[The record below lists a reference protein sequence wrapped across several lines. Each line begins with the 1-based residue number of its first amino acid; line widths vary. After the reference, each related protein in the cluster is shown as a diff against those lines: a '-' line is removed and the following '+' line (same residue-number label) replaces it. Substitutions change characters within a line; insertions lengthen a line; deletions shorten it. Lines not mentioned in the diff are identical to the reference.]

1 MHYGVLLL
9 QSFCVKIIYTRECEN
24 MNTKEILL
32 TNINCDLIEKGF
44 TPEQVKLISSVI
56 NDDMIDYEVTVA
68 CRELAVVDTDSE
80 RMLKMFLATKKIE
93 GCSEKTVSRYAYV
106 IRRLTDYL
114 GIPTKDIS
122 VNALRLYLG
131 TLEADGKSLSTIA
144 GIRDI
149 FSSYFTWLHNESMIP
164 SNPITNLGK
173 IKREKKVKQPYTKVE
188 IEKLRLGCKS
198 KRDRAVLE
206 FLNSTACRVGELV
219 KVDIEDIDF
228 QNHECKV
235 LGKGNKER
243 IVFLTD
249 VCIYH
254 LQEYLKERKDNS
266 PALITGK
273 GTERMTEG
281 GIRFALKTI
290 AKRAELSCNV
300 HPHKFR
306 RTTAT
311 ALIDKGMSI
320 QDVAAVLG
328 HVNVNTT
335 MTYIYSNKDKVKA
348 SFFKG

>member
-1 MHYGVLLL
+1 MDA
-9 QSFCVKIIYTRECEN
+9 
-24 MNTKEILL
+24 KEILL
-32 TNINCDLIEKGF
+32 MNINCDLIEKGF
-44 TPEQVKLISSVI
+44 SMEQTKQISEII
-56 NDDMIDYEVTVA
+56 NAAVQNYDISESCHD
-68 CRELAVVDTDSE
+68 LAVVDTDSE

-93 GCSEKTVSRYAYV
+93 GCSDKTVSRYAYI
-106 IRRLTDYL
+106 IRRMTDYL
-114 GIPTKDIS
+114 GIPTKDIT
-122 VNALRLYLG
+122 VNNLRLYLG
-131 TLEADGKSLSTIA
+131 TLEADGKKLTTIA

-149 FSSYFTWLHNESMIP
+149 FSSYFTWLHNENMIT
-164 SNPITNLGK
+164 SNPVVNLGK
-173 IKREKKVKQPYTKVE
+173 IKPEKKVKQPYSKVE
-188 IEKLRLGCKS
+188 MEKLRLGCKT

-219 KVDIEDIDF
+219 KVNIDDIDF
-228 QNHECKV
+228 QNHECRV

-254 LQEYLKERKDNS
+254 LQEYLKERTDEH
-266 PALITGK
+266 PALIIGK
-273 GTERMTEG
+273 GTERMSEG
-281 GIRFALKTI
+281 GIRFMLKTV
-290 AKRAELSCNV
+290 AQRAELNTNV

-348 SFFKG
+348 SFFRG

>member
-1 MHYGVLLL
+1 MNLKEMLL
-9 QSFCVKIIYTRECEN
+9 N
-24 MNTKEILL
+24 
-32 TNINCDLIEKGF
+32 NINCDLIEVGF
-44 TPEQVKLISSVI
+44 LPEQVKKIAGII
-56 NDDMIDYEVTVA
+56 NDRLMNYEVTEA
-68 CRELAVVDTDSE
+68 SHELAVIDTDSE

-93 GCSEKTVSRYAYV
+93 GCSEKTVARYAYI
-106 IRRLTDYL
+106 IRRMTDYF
-114 GIPTKDIS
+114 GIPTKDIT

-144 GIRDI
+144 GIRDV

-164 SNPITNLGK
+164 NNPVTNLGK
-173 IKREKKVKQPYTKVE
+173 IKREKKVKMPYTKVE
-188 IEKLRLGCKS
+188 LEKLRLGCKT
-198 KRDRAVLE
+198 KRDRAIIE

-219 KVDIEDIDF
+219 KVNIEDINF
-228 QNHECKV
+228 QSRECKV

-243 IVFLTD
+243 IVYLTD

-254 LQEYLKERKDNS
+254 IQEYLKERTDDK
-266 PALITGK
+266 PALLTGK
-273 GTERMTEG
+273 GTDRMTEG
-281 GIRFALKTI
+281 GVRFALKTI
-290 AKRAELSCNV
+290 AKRAELNCNV

-320 QDVAAVLG
+320 QDVAQVLG

-335 MTYIYSNKDKVKA
+335 MTYIYTNKDKVKA

>member
-1 MHYGVLLL
+1 MNLKEMLL
-9 QSFCVKIIYTRECEN
+9 N
-24 MNTKEILL
+24 
-32 TNINCDLIEKGF
+32 NINCDLIEAGF
-44 TPEQVKLISSVI
+44 LPEQVKKIAGIVNERLM
-56 NDDMIDYEVTVA
+56 NYEVTEA
-68 CRELAVVDTDSE
+68 SHELAVIDTDSE

-93 GCSEKTVSRYAYV
+93 GCSEKTVARYAYI
-106 IRRLTDYL
+106 IRRMTDYF
-114 GIPTKDIS
+114 GIPTKDIT

-144 GIRDI
+144 GIRDV

-164 SNPITNLGK
+164 NNPVTNLGK
-173 IKREKKVKQPYTKVE
+173 IKREKKVKMPYTKVE
-188 IEKLRLGCKS
+188 LEKLRLGCKT
-198 KRDRAVLE
+198 KRDRAIIE

-219 KVDIEDIDF
+219 KVNIEDINF
-228 QNHECKV
+228 QSRECKV

-243 IVFLTD
+243 MVYLTD

-254 LQEYLKERKDNS
+254 IQEYLKERTDDK
-266 PALITGK
+266 PALLTGK
-273 GTERMTEG
+273 GTDRMTEG
-281 GIRFALKTI
+281 GVRFALKTI

-320 QDVAAVLG
+320 QDVAQVLG

-335 MTYIYSNKDKVKA
+335 MTYIYTNKDKVKA

>member
-1 MHYGVLLL
+1 MNCKELLL
-9 QSFCVKIIYTRECEN
+9 
-24 MNTKEILL
+24 M
-32 TNINCDLIEKGF
+32 NINCDLMENGF
-44 TPEQVKLISSVI
+44 TPEQVKKISDILNSG
-56 NDDMIDYEVTVA
+56 MQDYEVTKA
-68 CRELAVVDTDSE
+68 SHELAVADTESE

-93 GCSEKTVSRYAYV
+93 GCSEKTITRYAYI
-106 IRRLTDYL
+106 IRRLTDYF
-114 GIPTKDIS
+114 GIPTKDIT
-122 VNALRLYLG
+122 VNNLRYYLG
-131 TLEADGKSLSTIA
+131 TLEADGKTLSTIA

-164 SNPITNLGK
+164 SNPIVNLGK
-173 IKREKKVKQPYTKVE
+173 IKREKKVRQPYSKVE
-188 IEKLRLGCKS
+188 MEKLRLGCKT
-198 KRDRAVLE
+198 KRDRAVIE
-206 FLNSTACRVGELV
+206 FLVSTACRVGELV
-219 KVDIEDIDF
+219 KVDIDDIDF
-228 QNHECKV
+228 QNHECRV

-254 LQEYLKERKDNS
+254 LQEYLKERKDEH
-266 PALITGK
+266 PALIIGK
-273 GTERMTEG
+273 GTSRMTEG

-290 AKRAELSCNV
+290 AQRAELSTEV

-328 HVNVNTT
+328 HVNINTT

-348 SFFKG
+348 SFFRG